1 MKVKFIKRHFSG
13 IKEGRVVSSSPDNCQ
28 RWIDQGFAE
37 EIKPEVKEEKPKRKR
52 RTKEQI
58 EADNAK

>member
-13 IKEGRVVSSSPDNCQ
+13 IEEGRVISSSPDNCK

-37 EIKPEVKEEKPKRKR
+37 EIKPEVKEEKPKEK
-52 RTKEQI
+52 KK
-58 EADNAK
+58 N